1 LIAFSRFTRY
11 FRVVAGAG
19 SIRRASEE
27 LNVSASAIDRQLLR
41 AEEELQTPL
50 FERLPTGLRLTAA
63 GELLMAA
70 SADWTKDFERVR
82 AQIADLCG
90 LRRGHVAIGVIDAL
104 TKGFVP
110 EIVRQV
116 RLNYPGVF
124 FTLRVLDNVEVAAAL
139 ARGDVD
145 FGIMLDPQSSRDL
158 MVRARLDVI
167 LGFVTLP
174 GHEIARKPRQRF
186 SACEDHAIVAPH
198 EPLALCQQVRALE
211 AATSATLNV
220 VAASDNIDMIKALV
234 REGIGA
240 GILSSIDVAAEVG
253 RGQLTFT
260 PISDP
265 MVRPLTLALCQSGPR
280 APAIGSG
287 QHGPRSDRGL
297 FRGASNRAG
306 LSRKAP
312 SIGFSDTR
320 QVSRRT
326 RSTFSGTDLR
336 ASYP

>member
-1 LIAFSRFTRY
+1 LLAFSRFTRY
-11 FRVVAGAG
+11 FRVVARAG
-19 SIRRASEE
+19 SIRRAAEE

-82 AQIADLCG
+82 AQMADLRG
-90 LRRGHVAIGVIDAL
+90 LRR
-104 TKGFVP
+104 

-116 RLNYPGVF
+116 RLNYPGVS
-124 FTLRVLDNVEVAAAL
+124 FTLRVLDNAEVAGAL

-145 FGIMLDPQSSRDL
+145 FGIMLDPHSSRDL
-158 MVRARLDVI
+158 MVRARLDVT
-167 LGFVTLP
+167 LGFATLP

-186 SACEDHAIVAPH
+186 SACEDHPIVAPH

-211 AATSATLNV
+211 AATSTTLNV

-253 RGQLTFT
+253 RGQLAFT

-265 MVRPLTLALCQSGPR
+265 MVRPLTLALCQ
-280 APAIGSG
+280 APARQLSSAANMVLG
-287 QHGPRSDRGL
+287 QIEAYFEARLTEPG
-297 FRGASNRAG
+297 
-306 LSRKAP
+306 
-312 SIGFSDTR
+312 
-320 QVSRRT
+320 
-326 RSTFSGTDLR
+326 
-336 ASYP
+336 